1 VARLLQHL
9 SIILQADLKVTPTSR
24 EMCLIRFTFSHPL
37 VPSVQPAGERQG
49 RTVRERDTS
58 LPLVG
63 MVVDLT
69 ESPVNSPP
77 KKIHHRDQRARGIDF
92 PKADPI
98 DISSDPDSSFSV
110 VGPFKNLAAR
120 GQLNVAPT
128 EIYPIPPTRRRP
140 SRSRLIRILIL
151 QSICLVVLLFRYC
164 CLLYFFLYTQD
175 VSLCV
180 FVFVCVCTCVCVC
193 RCSCVCLDSCVAVCI
208 FVYSYFFIGVYECVG
223 LGVVHASGVRHWRDL
238 ILSDYE
244 RDLVTTEEV

>member
-1 VARLLQHL
+1 
-9 SIILQADLKVTPTSR
+9 
-24 EMCLIRFTFSHPL
+24 MCLIRFTFSHPL

-49 RTVRERDTS
+49 RTVHERDTS

-208 FVYSYFFIGVYECVG
+208 FVYSNFFIGVCINAWDWAWRTPVACAT
-223 LGVVHASGVRHWRDL
+223 GVTLSSATTNE
-238 ILSDYE
+238 ILSRLKKFSFHLRFLTE
-244 RDLVTTEEV
+244 DLKILFFVPRVN